1 MELIIIIIV
10 VSILAILTVLLM
22 MKMNVKELEKIALDS
37 ELNKIA
43 EKYPSNIEICKTILK
58 KLKNEKVQIE
68 ENSKSEATIYIA
80 ISNKILIGNMH
91 KSFTRIQTIAHECL
105 HSIQDRKMLIFNFI
119 YSNLY
124 LLYFVITTILL
135 ILNKLPNEIFFTCIL
150 LILSFVYYVVRIFLE
165 NDAMIKAEYLAKE
178 YMIEQRISSKEEI
191 EKVVQGFKKINDGCI
206 KGTNAQI
213 FVNIMI
219 KVTLF
224 NALAL
229 IF

>member
-1 MELIIIIIV
+1 MELIIIILI
-10 VSILAILTVLLM
+10 SILAILIISLM
-22 MKMNVKELEKIALDS
+22 MKMNVKELEKIALDA

-43 EKYPSNIEICKTILK
+43 EKYPNNIEICKTILK
-58 KLKNEKVQIE
+58 KLKNEKVKIE
-68 ENSKSEATIYIA
+68 ENPETEATIYIA
-80 ISNKILIGNMH
+80 ISDKILIGNMH

-105 HSIQDRKMLIFNFI
+105 HSIQDRKILIFNFI

-124 LLYFVITTILL
+124 LLYFIITTILL
-135 ILNKLPNEIFFTCIL
+135 IFNKLPDEMFFTCIL
-150 LILSFVYYVVRIFLE
+150 LILSFIYYVIRIFLE
-165 NDAMIKAEYLAKE
+165 NDAMFKAEELAKE
-178 YMIEQRISSKEEI
+178 YMLEQEISSKEEI
-191 EKVVQGFKKINDGCI
+191 EKVVKGFKKINNGCI

-219 KVTLF
+219 KVILF

>member
-1 MELIIIIIV
+1 MELIIIILI
-10 VSILAILTVLLM
+10 SILAILIISLM
-22 MKMNVKELEKIALDS
+22 MKMNVKELEKIALDA

-80 ISNKILIGNMH
+80 ISDKILIGNMH

-105 HSIQDRKMLIFNFI
+105 HSIQDRKILIFNFI

-124 LLYFVITTILL
+124 LLYFIITTILL
-135 ILNKLPNEIFFTCIL
+135 IFNKLPDEMFFTCIL
-150 LILSFVYYVVRIFLE
+150 LILSFIYYVIRIFLE
-165 NDAMIKAEYLAKE
+165 NDAMIKAEELAKE
-178 YMIEQRISSKEEI
+178 YMIEQEISSKEEI
-191 EKVVQGFKKINDGCI
+191 EKVVKGFKKINNGCI

-219 KVTLF
+219 KVILF

>member
-1 MELIIIIIV
+1 MELIIIILI
-10 VSILAILTVLLM
+10 SILAILIISLM
-22 MKMNVKELEKIALDS
+22 MKMNVKELEKIALDA

-43 EKYPSNIEICKTILK
+43 EKYPNNIEICKTILK
-58 KLKNEKVQIE
+58 KLKNEKVKIE
-68 ENSKSEATIYIA
+68 ENPKTEATIYIA
-80 ISNKILIGNMH
+80 ISDKILIGNMH

-105 HSIQDRKMLIFNFI
+105 HSIQDRKILIFNFI

-124 LLYFVITTILL
+124 LLYFIITTILL
-135 ILNKLPNEIFFTCIL
+135 IFNKLPDEMFFTCIL
-150 LILSFVYYVVRIFLE
+150 LILSFIYYVIRIFLE
-165 NDAMIKAEYLAKE
+165 NDAMIKAEELAKE
-178 YMIEQRISSKEEI
+178 YMIEQEISSKEEI
-191 EKVVQGFKKINDGCI
+191 EKVVKGFKKINNGCI

-219 KVTLF
+219 KVILF

>member
-1 MELIIIIIV
+1 MELIIIVISIMAIV
-10 VSILAILTVLLM
+10 TISLM

-68 ENSKSEATIYIA
+68 ENLESESTIYIA
-80 ISNKILIGNMH
+80 ISNKISIGNMH

-105 HSIQDRKMLIFNFI
+105 HSVQDRKMLIFNFI

-124 LLYFVITTILL
+124 LLYFVITLILL
-135 ILNKLPNEIFFTCIL
+135 ILKKLPNEMFFTCIL
-150 LILSFVYYVVRIFLE
+150 LILSFIYYVIRTFLE

-178 YMIEQRISSKEEI
+178 YMTEQKISSEEEI
-191 EKVVQGFKKINDGCI
+191 EKVVQGFKKINEGCI
-206 KGTNAQI
+206 KGTNEQI

-219 KVTLF
+219 KVILF

>member
-1 MELIIIIIV
+1 MELIIIMIV
-10 VSILAILTVLLM
+10 ISILAILTVSLM

-37 ELNKIA
+37 ELNEIA
-43 EKYPSNIEICKTILK
+43 DKYPSNIEICKTILK
-58 KLKNEKVQIE
+58 KLKNEKVEIE
-68 ENSKSEATIYIA
+68 ENLESESTIYIA
-80 ISNKILIGNMH
+80 ISNKISIGNMH

-105 HSIQDRKMLIFNFI
+105 HSVQDRKMLIFNFI

-178 YMIEQRISSKEEI
+178 YMIEQEI
-191 EKVVQGFKKINDGCI
+191 
-206 KGTNAQI
+206 
-213 FVNIMI
+213 
-219 KVTLF
+219 
-224 NALAL
+224 
-229 IF
+229 

>member
-1 MELIIIIIV
+1 MELIIIMIV
-10 VSILAILTVLLM
+10 ISILAILTVSLM

-37 ELNKIA
+37 ELNEIA
-43 EKYPSNIEICKTILK
+43 DKYPSNIEICKTILK
-58 KLKNEKVQIE
+58 KLKNEKVEIE
-68 ENSKSEATIYIA
+68 ENLESESTIYIA
-80 ISNKILIGNMH
+80 ISNKISIGNMH

-105 HSIQDRKMLIFNFI
+105 HSVQDRKMLIFNFI

-178 YMIEQRISSKEEI
+178 YMIEQEISSKEEI